1 MIREHLAG
9 DHDLRHR
16 LELRAATAGDDLD
29 AVRERVLSLLDT
41 RPFARYGYIEY
52 ANARSYGLQA
62 SDGAIGDVA
71 SALAEAHLDACR
83 AADPAR
89 PRPPTGWWN
98 TFWAT

>member
-62 SDGAIGDVA
+62 SEAVSALRTLTGSGHAVRTVDVA
-71 SALAEAHLDACR
+71 REAHR
-83 AADPAR
+83 GR
-89 PRPPTGWWN
+89 
-98 TFWAT
+98 